1 MHFFS
6 EIVQNKVLM
15 IAIIAWFIAQVFKV
29 FLTLFLEKNLDF
41 TRFVGS
47 GGMPSSHSS
56 FSMALTT
63 AIGKLYGWSS
73 PIFAVSLSFSLI
85 VMYDAAGVRRAAGEQ
100 ARILNKMI
108 YDLQTHKKIT
118 EERLKELIGH
128 TPKQVIAGA
137 LLGIIIANLFYEV
150 FY

>member
-6 EIVQNKVLM
+6 EFVQNKVLM
-15 IAIIAWFIAQVFKV
+15 IAISAWFIAQVFKV
-29 FLTLFLEKNLDF
+29 FLTLLLEKKLDF
-41 TRFVGS
+41 TLFIGS

-63 AIGKLYGWSS
+63 AVGKLYGWSS
-73 PIFAVSLSFSLI
+73 PIFAISLSFSLI

-108 YDLQTHKKIT
+108 YDKKIT
-118 EERLKELIGH
+118 EERLRELIGH

-137 LLGIIIANLFYEV
+137 LLGITIANLFYEI